1 MYNEIVEFNASIGR
15 ATLPTTWRSNQL
27 AGYEESR
34 DRTGSITSIIVYSTV
49 LTIDPRTDQVVSKT
63 FYLEGEEAEKF
74 IDWFHRS
81 SY

>member
-1 MYNEIVEFNASIGR
+1 MYNEIVEFNASVGR
-15 ATLPTTWRSNQL
+15 AVLPTTWRSNKL

-34 DRTGSITSIIVYSTV
+34 DRTGNITSIIVYSTV

-74 IDWFHRS
+74 IDWFHQS